1 MEINQE
7 IEKYILA
14 HTEPEDDILK
24 ELDRQ
29 TNLKILRPRMLSG
42 HLQGEILKM
51 ISYMIKPK
59 NILEIG
65 TFTGYSAICLAKGLD
80 KNGSLITIDKNDE
93 IADFTKSFFDKV
105 SIKDRINYYVG
116 DALKIIPK
124 LDKNF
129 DLVFIDAD
137 KREYLD
143 YYKLIFD
150 KVNKG
155 GFIIA
160 DNVLWDGKV
169 VEKVDKNDKQTLGL
183 LEFNDFIQNDNR
195 VENVM
200 FPIRDGL
207 MIMRKK

>member
-1 MEINQE
+1 MKIKPE
-7 IEKYILA
+7 IEEYILA

-51 ISYMIKPK
+51 ISYMIKPQ

-65 TFTGYSAICLAKGLD
+65 TFTGYSAICLAKGLSKD
-80 KNGSLITIDKNDE
+80 GRLFTIDINDE

-105 SIKDRINYYVG
+105 SIKNKIIFYVG
-116 DALKIIPK
+116 DALKIVPEVDEK
-124 LDKNF
+124 F

-137 KREYLD
+137 KRQYLD
-143 YYKLIFD
+143 YYNLIFD

-169 VEKVDKNDKQTLGL
+169 VEKVDENDKQTLGL
-183 LEFNDFIQNDNR
+183 LEFNDFIQNDDR

-207 MIMRKK
+207 MVIKKK

>member
-1 MEINQE
+1 MKIKPE
-7 IEKYILA
+7 IEEYILA

-51 ISYMIKPK
+51 ISYMIKPQ

-65 TFTGYSAICLAKGLD
+65 TFTGYSAICLAKGLSKD
-80 KNGSLITIDKNDE
+80 GRLFTIDINDE
-93 IADFTKSFFDKV
+93 ISDFTKSFFDKV
-105 SIKDRINYYVG
+105 SIKNKIIFYVG
-116 DALKIIPK
+116 DALKIVPEVDEK
-124 LDKNF
+124 F

-137 KREYLD
+137 KRQYLD
-143 YYKLIFD
+143 YYNLIFD

-169 VEKVDKNDKQTLGL
+169 VEKVNENDKQTLGL
-183 LEFNDFIQNDNR
+183 LEFNDFIQNDDR

-207 MIMRKK
+207 MVIKKK

>member
-1 MEINQE
+1 MNIDPK
-7 IEKYILA
+7 IEKYIIA
-14 HTEPEDDILK
+14 HTEPEDELLK
-24 ELDRQ
+24 ELDRM

-59 NILEIG
+59 KILEIG
-65 TFTGYSAICLAKGLD
+65 TFTGYSAICLAKGLNQ
-80 KNGSLITIDKNDE
+80 NGKLYTIDKNDE
-93 IADFTKSFFDKV
+93 IADFTKSIFEKFQLNDKIFFC
-105 SIKDRINYYVG
+105 VG
-116 DALKIIPK
+116 DAMNIIPEIDEK
-124 LDKNF
+124 F

-169 VEKVDKNDKQTLGL
+169 IEKVDKNDKQTQGL
-183 LEFNDFIQNDNR
+183 LAFNDFIQNDNR

>member
-1 MEINQE
+1 
-7 IEKYILA
+7 
-14 HTEPEDDILK
+14 
-24 ELDRQ
+24 
-29 TNLKILRPRMLSG
+29 
-42 HLQGEILKM
+42 
-51 ISYMIKPK
+51 MIKPT

-65 TFTGYSAICLAKGLD
+65 TFTGYSAICLAKGLRT
-80 KNGSLITIDKNDE
+80 NGKLFTIDINDE
-93 IADFTKSFFDKV
+93 IADFTKSFLNKSIFKDKIV
-105 SIKDRINYYVG
+105 FHVG
-116 DALKIIPK
+116 DAINIIPEI
-124 LDKNF
+124 DENF

-169 VEKVDKNDKQTLGL
+169 VEKVDKNDKQTQGL
-183 LEFNDFIQNDNR
+183 LEFNDFVHNDSR

>member
-1 MEINQE
+1 MDINQE
-7 IEKYILA
+7 IEEYILA
-14 HTEPEDDILK
+14 HIEPEDEILK
-24 ELDRQ
+24 KLDRQ

-65 TFTGYSAICLAKGLD
+65 TFTGYSAICLAQGLD

-105 SIKDRINYYVG
+105 SIKDKINYYVG
-116 DALKIIPK
+116 DALKIIPQ
-124 LDKNF
+124 LDKDF

-150 KVNKG
+150 KVNQG

>member
-1 MEINQE
+1 MKINPE

-14 HTEPEDDILK
+14 HTQPEDDILK

-29 TNLKILRPRMLSG
+29 TNLKTLRPRMLSG

-51 ISYMIKPK
+51 ISYMIKPQ

-65 TFTGYSAICLAKGLD
+65 TFTGYSAICLAKGLRED
-80 KNGSLITIDKNDE
+80 GKLFTIDIDDE

-105 SIKDRINYYVG
+105 SMKDKIIFYVG
-116 DALKIIPK
+116 DALKIVPK
-124 LDKNF
+124 IDEKF
-129 DLVFIDAD
+129 DIVFIDAD
-137 KREYLD
+137 KRQYLD
-143 YYKLIFD
+143 YYNLIFD
-150 KVNKG
+150 KVNKD

-160 DNVLWDGKV
+160 DNVLWGGKV

-183 LEFNDFIQNDNR
+183 LEFNNFIQNDDR

-207 MIMRKK
+207 MVIKKK

>member
-1 MEINQE
+1 MEFNNK
-7 IEKYILA
+7 IEEYILA
-14 HTEPEDDILK
+14 HTEAEDELLK
-24 ELDRQ
+24 ELDRK

-51 ISYMIKPK
+51 ISYMINPE

-80 KNGSLITIDKNDE
+80 KKGKLFTIDKNDE
-93 IADFTKSFFDKV
+93 IADFTKSFFDK
-105 SIKDRINYYVG
+105 SCLKDKIVFYVG
-116 DALKIIPK
+116 DAIKIIPK
-124 LDKNF
+124 IEEQF

-143 YYKLIFD
+143 YYNLIFD

-169 VEKVDKNDKQTLGL
+169 IKKVDSNDKQTLGL
-183 LEFNDFIQNDNR
+183 IAFNDFVQNDNR

-207 MIMRKK
+207 IIIRKK

>member
-1 MEINQE
+1 MKTNPK
-7 IEKYILA
+7 IEEYIIA
-14 HTEPEDDILK
+14 HTEPEDDLLK
-24 ELDRQ
+24 ELDRK

-51 ISYMIKPK
+51 ISYMIKPT

-65 TFTGYSAICLAKGLD
+65 TFTGYSAICLAKGLRT
-80 KNGSLITIDKNDE
+80 KGKIFTIDINDE
-93 IADFTKSFFDKV
+93 IADFTKSFLNKSIFKDKIV
-105 SIKDRINYYVG
+105 FHVG
-116 DALKIIPK
+116 DAINIIPEIDEK
-124 LDKNF
+124 F

-169 VEKVDKNDKQTLGL
+169 VEKVDKNDKQTQGL
-183 LEFNDFIQNDNR
+183 LEFNDFVHNDNR

>member
-1 MEINQE
+1 MEIKPK
-7 IEKYILA
+7 IEEYILA
-14 HTEPEDDILK
+14 HTQREDDILK

-51 ISYMIKPK
+51 ISYMIKPQ

-65 TFTGYSAICLAKGLD
+65 TFTGYSAICLAKGLGED
-80 KNGSLITIDKNDE
+80 GKLFTIDINDE
-93 IADFTKSFFDKV
+93 IADFAKSFFDKV
-105 SIKDRINYYVG
+105 SMKDKIFFYIG

-124 LDKNF
+124 IDENF

-143 YYKLIFD
+143 YYNLIFD

-169 VEKVDKNDKQTLGL
+169 VEKVNKNDKQTLGL
-183 LEFNDFIQNDNR
+183 LKFNDFIQNDDR

-207 MIMRKK
+207 MVIRKK